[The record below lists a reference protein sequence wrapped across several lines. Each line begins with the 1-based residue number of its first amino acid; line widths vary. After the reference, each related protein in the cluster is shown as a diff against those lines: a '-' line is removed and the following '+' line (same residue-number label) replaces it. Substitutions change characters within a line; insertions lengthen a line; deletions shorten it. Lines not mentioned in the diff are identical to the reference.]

1 MQYLQ
6 PLSLSYSAWGCFFY
20 LPGSS
25 PLWSHRHSSYPQQIM
40 ELAGLIIGLGSC
52 CAACTL
58 GQLCAESSL
67 CSLSLNYS
75 KRCSAVSC
83 AQQQVEAL
91 LAHSPHCTHTLSV
104 DENQHD
110 NHVCV
115 CVQEVPLNNERQP
128 DLQTGVIACC
138 SAIHQ
143 SVERNSVRYFEEL
156 RRHNYVRTSSL
167 VRLMMAS
174 FVLSPSCCPSLV
186 CYFAKQHMLRH
197 AQAFIWSESCL
208 LTTLMSL

>member
-1 MQYLQ
+1 MKSIWCRQRLRMFPALVNCCTIDWFREWPAEALASVATSFLQVTPLTSPCSTRRTHSHLHAVPPAPTCISVQYLQ
-6 PLSLSYSAWGCFFY
+6 PLSLSYSAWGCSFY

-40 ELAGLIIGLGSC
+40 EVAGLIIGLGSC

-91 LAHSPHCTHTLSV
+91 PADSPNCIHRLSV
-104 DENQHD
+104 DEHQH
-110 NHVCV
+110 
-115 CVQEVPLNNERQP
+115 NNR
-128 DLQTGVIACC
+128 LC
-138 SAIHQ
+138 
-143 SVERNSVRYFEEL
+143 
-156 RRHNYVRTSSL
+156 VRTGS
-167 VRLMMAS
+167 AS
-174 FVLSPSCCPSLV
+174 
-186 CYFAKQHMLRH
+186 Q
-197 AQAFIWSESCL
+197 Q
-208 LTTLMSL
+208 